1 MAVRIKDLREMTFFF
16 QDGFSGTSAINDA
29 TIVATDTVIGVDTHA
44 LFDERTLVPIGARFT
59 TAGIATIRTVTAT
72 QNSTQLTLDMSTPT
86 AGTFDMTVDGITASA
101 IAFDVT
107 ASAFVTALE
116 ALSSVGARSRM
127 PSARFAPAAI
137 MRKPR

>member
-59 TAGIATIRTVTAT
+59 TAGIATMTAT
-72 QNSTQLTLDMSTPT
+72 TMRSIKRFIIVSTSILSLSEPPR
-86 AGTFDMTVDGITASA
+86 AG
-101 IAFDVT
+101 
-107 ASAFVTALE
+107 
-116 ALSSVGARSRM
+116 R
-127 PSARFAPAAI
+127 
-137 MRKPR
+137 